1 MRLAVLADIHGNA
14 DALEAVRADLAL
26 QSPGLVV
33 NLGDC
38 LSGPLEVERTADL
51 LMETGWPA
59 VRGNHDR
66 WLVEPEGGTVWETDA
81 RPRLSAAQR
90 DWLAALPATRV
101 EAGAFLCHATPG
113 SDLIYWLHR
122 VTPEGHVAPSPLE
135 RISRFADGIAERLIL
150 CGHTHLARSVRL
162 PDGRLVVN
170 PGSVGCPGYEDDA
183 PVPHR
188 VESGTPAA
196 CYAILDSKGD
206 DWRVTF
212 RQIPYDHDRAARL
225 AGRYDRP
232 DWESVLA
239 TGWLPPQKGQGAL

>member
-14 DALEAVRADLAL
+14 DALQAVRADLAL
-26 QSPGLVV
+26 QSPDLVV

-38 LSGPLEVERTADL
+38 LSGPLEAERTADL
-51 LMETGWPA
+51 LMEAGWPT

-66 WLVEPEGGTVWETDA
+66 WLVEPEGGTVWEADA
-81 RPRLSAAQR
+81 RPRLSAAHR

-113 SDLIYWLHR
+113 SDLIYWLHH
-122 VTPEGHVAPSPLE
+122 VTPDGHVAPSPLE
-135 RISRFADGIAERLIL
+135 RISRFAGGIAERLIL
-150 CGHTHLARSVRL
+150 CGHTHLARAVRL

-170 PGSVGCPGYEDDA
+170 PGSVGCPGYEDDK

-188 VESGTPAA
+188 VEAGTPAA
-196 CYAILDSKGD
+196 CYAILDRTGE

-225 AGRYDRP
+225 ASRYGRP

-239 TGWLPPQKGQGAL
+239 TGWLPDQNGQGAL

>member
-26 QSPGLVV
+26 QSPDLVV

-51 LMETGWPA
+51 LMEANWPA

-113 SDLIYWLHR
+113 SDLIYWLHH

-196 CYAILDSKGD
+196 CYAILDRAGH

-232 DWESVLA
+232 DWETVLA